1 MSKYLDELF
10 EDEEDIDDLS
20 EMLIDF
26 QKFMLSEKSH
36 IKKYN
41 KIRKMHNEILESM
54 LNYITSGKYDIQKY
68 TQIIN
73 SDLKKVTDKIK
84 IDLHENNPNDLN
96 IILELFVYDN
106 HPMIQSITD
115 IYLKTNRLKNLEK
128 IRLLEAMKKSKV
140 SIFKIVAVDT
150 DEGYVTYEDIFTKE
164 QIKIIDITYTAFYRI
179 SDNKDVYLYNRIIT
193 YDDIS
198 FTTGL
203 NCSFTPGNKK
213 LKEYIKSNKFAR
225 SSSFINCL
233 ALYDIYK
240 HSKKID

>member
-10 EDEEDIDDLS
+10 EDEDEEDIDDLS

-84 IDLHENNPNDLN
+84 IDLHENNPND
-96 IILELFVYDN
+96 
-106 HPMIQSITD
+106 PMIQSITD